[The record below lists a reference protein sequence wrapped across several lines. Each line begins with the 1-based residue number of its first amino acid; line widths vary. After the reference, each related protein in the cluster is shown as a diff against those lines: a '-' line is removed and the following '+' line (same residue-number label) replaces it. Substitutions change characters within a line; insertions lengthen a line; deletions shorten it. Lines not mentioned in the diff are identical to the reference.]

1 LTAMNQPY
9 NAPEPIPT
17 SHEEDP
23 VKSAWEAVVMK
34 NLPPKSFVRPIIQKS
49 WRWCRKNGID
59 PFEKKPPPVISKAKL
74 DKLHRQNQD
83 LIEISKPVMEM
94 IEISVR
100 GTGFIVTIADRKV
113 RVLET
118 LGDTDILKM
127 ARKRKY
133 VPGCLRE
140 TVYSG
145 TNAIAL
151 ALETGKPIQL
161 TGAEHYNVNYHQWT
175 CSSAPIKDNQGK
187 IIGLITL
194 SGHSMGRHKHTLAL
208 VSSAASTIES
218 QLRVRALVEKDQ
230 RLNSMLKWIY
240 NSLTDGF
247 IAIDNT
253 LEITHLNSTAL
264 AMLKLNNVSSVI
276 GRRLDEIAILDD
288 NFMQTFENKEH
299 FDPGEIN
306 FKSSEGI
313 QTYMCR
319 VDPIQSEVYKLMGMI
334 LIMSEKR
341 QMINMVKKI
350 SGNYAKYEF
359 KDIKGA
365 DTELKRQIELARIAS
380 KTNSRV
386 LICSESGTGKELFA
400 QAIHNHSNRSKE
412 PFVAISCAAIPR
424 DLIES
429 ELFGYKGG
437 AFTGAKSKGMMG
449 KFELANKGTLFLDE
463 VNGLSLELQAK
474 LLRVLQ
480 QNEITRLGDTRTIPV
495 DVRIIAASNADLL
508 EEVELGNF
516 REDLYYRINVVEIF
530 IPPLRDRKDDI
541 KLLVHHIMDRQSREM
556 NIAKP
561 RVSTEALKVLKNYP
575 WSGNIR
581 ELENVCERALL
592 LSQGQTIRKGHL
604 PLRHR
609 RIKGEKTQV
618 TKSINQNNRE
628 LILTT
633 LQRCGGN
640 SSMAAR
646 KLKIARS
653 TLYRKLKE
661 YGISK

>member
-1 LTAMNQPY
+1 
-9 NAPEPIPT
+9 
-17 SHEEDP
+17 
-23 VKSAWEAVVMK
+23 
-34 NLPPKSFVRPIIQKS
+34 
-49 WRWCRKNGID
+49 
-59 PFEKKPPPVISKAKL
+59 
-74 DKLHRQNQD
+74 
-83 LIEISKPVMEM
+83 MEM

-100 GTGFIVTIADRKV
+100 GTGFIVTLADKKV

-118 LGDTDILKM
+118 MGDKDILEM
-127 ARKRKY
+127 ARQRKY

-140 TVYSG
+140 TGYSG

-151 ALETGKPIQL
+151 ALESGKPIQL

-175 CSSAPIKDNQGK
+175 CSSAPIKDHRGK
-187 IIGLITL
+187 TIGLITL
-194 SGHSMGRHKHTLAL
+194 SGHSIGRHRHTLAL

-218 QLRVRALVEKDQ
+218 QLRERELIETDH

-247 IAIDNT
+247 IAVDHT

-264 AMLKLNNVSSVI
+264 DMLKMTNGMSAI
-276 GRRLDEIAILDD
+276 GRRLDEIAILDEK
-288 NFMQTFENKEH
+288 FLETFETKEH

-306 FKSSEGI
+306 FKSSDGL
-313 QTYMCR
+313 QTYLCR
-319 VDPIQSEVYKLMGMI
+319 VDPIQSESYKLMGMI
-334 LIMSEKR
+334 IIMSEKR
-341 QMINMVKKI
+341 HMINIVRKI

-359 KDIKGA
+359 GDIKGE
-365 DTELKRQIELARIAS
+365 DPVLKRQIQLSKIAS

-400 QAIHNHSNRSKE
+400 QAIHNHSTRSKE

-463 VNGLSLELQAK
+463 INGLPLELQAK

-495 DVRIIAASNADLL
+495 DVRIIAASNTDLL
-508 EEVELGNF
+508 EEVEQGNF
-516 REDLYYRINVVEIF
+516 RQDLYYRINVVEIF

-541 KLLVHHIMDRQSREM
+541 KLLMHHITDKQSLKMD
-556 NIAKP
+556 IIKP
-561 RVSTEALKVLKNYP
+561 KISNEALKVLERYP
-575 WSGNIR
+575 WPGNIR

-592 LSQGQTIRKGHL
+592 LSQGQTIRKEHL
-604 PLRHR
+604 PLRSR
-609 RIKGEKTQV
+609 RAPGGKPQKA
-618 TKSINQNNRE
+618 KSINQNNRE
-628 LILTT
+628 LILDT
-633 LQRCGGN
+633 LQQCDGN
-640 SSMAAR
+640 CSMAAR

-653 TLYRKLKE
+653 TLYRKLE
-661 YGISK
+661 NYGISR